1 MSTGCDGGGIQGGI
15 EFEDGGQL
23 GKVQQFADQI
33 AGGSQLNRA
42 LARLRRQGNRYE
54 CSEASGVDQFHATEV
69 DHDSTG
75 LGRKL
80 GKFTGQRG
88 SFSAIRDSAFAADH
102 SDVFGYSGFETQLQ
116 LPLLILTVWAL
127 LFPQC
132 ACRRSAHNLLCDGLD
147 DLGPLRDCEK
157 FVNKNFGR
165 NPKRKQGYCE
175 FGSIFSGVGI
185 SEKKFLPRH
194 FKLLCRILKGGVL
207 YFALVFG
214 AGFMLGTIRT
224 LWVVPRFGTRIAELM
239 EMPIML
245 IVTIVAARWIALHL
259 AVPFAPLARLGMG
272 AIALVLLLVAEFGL
286 VLWLR
291 GLSIREYL
299 ASRDPVSQTVYY
311 LMLGMFAI
319 MPFLIARR

>member
-1 MSTGCDGGGIQGGI
+1 
-15 EFEDGGQL
+15 
-23 GKVQQFADQI
+23 V
-33 AGGSQLNRA
+33 
-42 LARLRRQGNRYE
+42 
-54 CSEASGVDQFHATEV
+54 
-69 DHDSTG
+69 
-75 LGRKL
+75 
-80 GKFTGQRG
+80 
-88 SFSAIRDSAFAADH
+88 
-102 SDVFGYSGFETQLQ
+102 
-116 LPLLILTVWAL
+116 
-127 LFPQC
+127 
-132 ACRRSAHNLLCDGLD
+132 
-147 DLGPLRDCEK
+147 
-157 FVNKNFGR
+157 
-165 NPKRKQGYCE
+165 
-175 FGSIFSGVGI
+175 SIFSGVGI

-319 MPFLIARR
+319 MPFLIARRWDRRIVPWFALGYILPNPVRG